1 MVRSVEDATS
11 YTVFTGSN
19 SNFIRDIAYGNGV
32 YVVVGAQNVYTSK
45 IYYSTNLS
53 SWTEASHPS
62 LIHGYQRVCFG
73 NGVFVAAGNNN
84 GGTGNYVAYSTDGI
98 TWNSTSVP
106 NHATFLSFVN
116 GQFVVFGSNM
126 NTIYTSTNGSTW
138 STITTG
144 LGTYPT
150 RCDMVYGAGVY
161 VAMRDEGPY
170 GRVVYSTNLSS
181 WTEGQDLPYDSSM
194 SIGYNSVTNRF
205 LSLGRHVGNDL
216 EYAHQS
222 TVGSPT
228 AFSEIMNIPATRTWL
243 TPFIHN
249 GGMVAPYNT
258 SSSGAYTY
266 DKPQYIYLA
275 IA

>member
-106 NHATFLSFVN
+106 NRATFLSFVN
-116 GQFVVFGSNM
+116 GQFVAFGSNM
-126 NTIYTSTNGSTW
+126 ETIYTSTNGSTW
-138 STITTG
+138 STISTG
-144 LGTYPT
+144 LGTFPT
-150 RCDMVYGAGVY
+150 RCDIVYGAGVY
-161 VAMRDEGPY
+161 VSMRSEGSS